1 MKNETGADD
10 NFVIED
16 LTYTTENGTY
26 TIGYYNKAYVE
37 YSVYVVVNYSTSSE
51 QYLDTV
57 SYIDKET
64 YQNSGIITVNMEQLL
79 LALEG
84 LDVEV
89 ETVSVVMQYW
99 DAQSGKYDEETG
111 EWEGSYID
119 CVVTFEDEKKDEGK
133 DER

>member
-1 MKNETGADD
+1 MKNETGAND

-37 YSVYVVVNYSTSSE
+37 YSVYVVVNYGIEGET
-51 QYLDTV
+51 YLDKV
-57 SYIDKET
+57 SCADRVT
-64 YQNSGIITVNMEQLL
+64 YENSGIITVDMKA
-79 LALEG
+79 LAAAIDQ

-89 ETVSVVMQYW
+89 VTISVVMQYK
-99 DAQSGKYDEETG
+99 DAESGKFNEETG

-119 CVVTFEDEKKDEGK
+119 CVVTFEDEIGNKDQK
-133 DER
+133 